1 MHRPERYGLE
11 LALLYVTYSCYWQN
25 AYPTI
30 RTNVFAMAAG
40 TRTYGQMCPIARSL
54 DVIGGRWSLL
64 IVREL
69 LLGPKRFKD
78 LLSQLPRMGTNRLS
92 DRLKTLEADGVIT
105 KTTLP
110 PPGEAHVYVLTELG
124 EGLRQV
130 VASLALWGRSLPID
144 DRIDPSTGRGVLL
157 ALVRCATAPAELI
170 RDVRETY
177 DFTIGDERFHIIVAA
192 GIALPRSGPS
202 PITPDV
208 SIQCDVATLLMLDR
222 RVLTPAAA
230 RRERGARIDGP
241 TPAVHRVFAIMR
253 DRP

>member
-1 MHRPERYGLE
+1 LREGIVGSIE
-11 LALLYVTYSCYWQN
+11 IC
-25 AYPTI
+25 
-30 RTNVFAMAAG
+30 G
-40 TRTYGQMCPIARSL
+40 ARWLSQSG
-54 DVIGGRWSLL
+54 IHQ
-64 IVREL
+64 VR
-69 LLGPKRFKD
+69 GPKRFKD
-78 LLSQLPRMGTNRLS
+78 LLSQLPSMGTNRLS

-208 SIQCDVATLLMLDR
+208 GIECDVATLLMLDR

-253 DRP
+253 DQP